1 MGKTYLDLL
10 PNYQTK
16 NIIVFNILKEKIL
29 SGELKPGERLIIRKL
44 SSSLAVSETPIR
56 EALKMLEA
64 EGLLSLTPHVSFIVT
79 ELKLKEL
86 EDILAIRFNLE
97 FLATEIAVDN
107 ISNEDIKRLADKAK
121 EMNICIKENNMSNYG
136 NLNKEFHQII
146 YKASN
151 NQSLFKLIIDFWDK
165 SERMRSV
172 FLLEPEIIE
181 QSYNEHIQLID
192 MLKKKDKNL
201 AVTIIKKQ
209 KKRAFS
215 ALLKYFN
222 KDNE

>member
-16 NIIVFNILKEKIL
+16 TIIIFNILKEKML

-44 SSSLAVSETPIR
+44 SFSLAVSETPIR

-64 EGLLSLTPHVSFIVT
+64 EGLLSLTPHVGFIVT

-86 EDILAIRFNLE
+86 EDILVIRFNLE
-97 FLATEIAVDN
+97 FLATEIAVGN
-107 ISNEDIKRLADKAK
+107 ISNEDIKRLADKTK
-121 EMNICIKENNMSNYG
+121 EMNICIKKNDIHNYG
-136 NLNKEFHQII
+136 HLNREFHQII

-151 NQSLFKLIIDFWDK
+151 NQSLFKLIIDLWDK
-165 SERMRSV
+165 SERLRSV
-172 FLLEPEIIE
+172 FLLEPDMIE

-192 MLKKKDKNL
+192 ILKKKDKNL
-201 AVTIIKKQ
+201 AVTIMKKQ

-215 ALLKYFN
+215 VLLKYFK